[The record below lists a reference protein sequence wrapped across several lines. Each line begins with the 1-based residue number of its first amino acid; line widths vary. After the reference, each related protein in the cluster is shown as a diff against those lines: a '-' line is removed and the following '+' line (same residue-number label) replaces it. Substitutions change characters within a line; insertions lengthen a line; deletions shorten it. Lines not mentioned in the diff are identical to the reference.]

1 MEKQLSINTIF
12 CEALGKSGKD
22 PFLTFQPKTSN
33 DYLGGAAAIA
43 NNVAVFSNK
52 VEFISMIG
60 EKMEY
65 QNFIKKNLRNK
76 FLSQED
82 VYITRQR
89 HRTNLEK
96 CIEHL
101 KNFEKK
107 KSIEDFDKAAEDLR
121 LATRALGMIV
131 GNVDVEEI
139 EQIRK
144 EVMKLNPLGVGSKDL
159 KEYLTFQIGDSN
171 IISNK
176 IVENYFDDF
185 LNQDKDKIKQHI
197 NCTDKEID
205 EALSFI
211 SDQNFSPILDND
223 LGIENVLPDAIVKEK
238 EDKWLILIN
247 DRLLNK
253 YQISQDYLDAA
264 MNSNSSKEEKTFLK
278 NHISDAQNI
287 LDTLNYRSNTLK
299 DVIEQILLVQGNFL
313 RNKSKFLNPLKL
325 EDIANKI
332 DKDISSISRVVKNKY
347 IDTPIGL
354 ISLKSL
360 FSNALTKKSGKTA
373 STNELKKVMLE
384 IIDAED
390 KKSPLSD
397 SDVVDKLN
405 EKDFLIARRTVA
417 KYRKLLDIK
426 NVNQRIEK

>member
-1 MEKQLSINTIF
+1 MNKLSTKLRQKQSIVPQQIIKSRLLELSID
-12 CEALGKSGKD
+12 E
-22 PFLTFQPKTSN
+22 
-33 DYLGGAAAIA
+33 
-43 NNVAVFSNK
+43 
-52 VEFISMIG
+52 
-60 EKMEY
+60 
-65 QNFIKKNLRNK
+65 
-76 FLSQED
+76 
-82 VYITRQR
+82 
-89 HRTNLEK
+89 LEK
-96 CIEHL
+96 DLENEIQVNPVIE
-101 KNFEKK
+101 E
-107 KSIEDFDKAAEDLR
+107 KSIEESRSNDQVDSFQDQSSYELFLANVPESKDITDDLIIQIDTSNLDEKSKLIGKEIVFNLDKNGFLDIELELIADNH
-121 LATRALGMIV
+121 
-131 GNVDVEEI
+131 NVDVEEI

-144 EVMKLNPLGVGSKDL
+144 EVMELNPEGVGSKDL

-171 IISNK
+171 TLSNK

-205 EALSFI
+205 EAFSFI

-313 RNKSKFLNPLKL
+313 SNKSEFLNPLKL

-397 SDVVDKLN
+397 SDIVEKLN

>member
-1 MEKQLSINTIF
+1 MNKLSTKLRQKQSIVPQQIIKSRLLELSID
-12 CEALGKSGKD
+12 E
-22 PFLTFQPKTSN
+22 
-33 DYLGGAAAIA
+33 
-43 NNVAVFSNK
+43 
-52 VEFISMIG
+52 
-60 EKMEY
+60 
-65 QNFIKKNLRNK
+65 
-76 FLSQED
+76 
-82 VYITRQR
+82 
-89 HRTNLEK
+89 LEK
-96 CIEHL
+96 DLENEIQVNPVIE
-101 KNFEKK
+101 E
-107 KSIEDFDKAAEDLR
+107 KSIEESRSNNQVDSFQDQSSYELFLANIPESKDITDDLITQIDTSNLDEKSKLIGKEIVFNLDKNGFLDIELELIADNH
-121 LATRALGMIV
+121 
-131 GNVDVEEI
+131 NVDVEEI
-139 EQIRK
+139 EQVRK
-144 EVMKLNPLGVGSKDL
+144 QVMELNPVGVGSKDL

-171 IISNK
+171 ALSNK

-185 LNQDKDKIKQHI
+185 LNQDKNKIKQHI

-264 MNSNSSKEEKTFLK
+264 LNSNSSKEEKTFLK

-287 LDTLNYRSNTLK
+287 LDTLNYRSTTLK

-313 RNKSKFLNPLKL
+313 SNKSEFLNPLKL

-397 SDVVDKLN
+397 SDIVEKLN
-405 EKDFLIARRTVA
+405 EKDFIIARRTVA

-426 NVNQRIEK
+426 NVNQRIE

>member
-1 MEKQLSINTIF
+1 MNKLSTKLRQKQSIVPQQIIKSRLLELSID
-12 CEALGKSGKD
+12 E
-22 PFLTFQPKTSN
+22 
-33 DYLGGAAAIA
+33 
-43 NNVAVFSNK
+43 
-52 VEFISMIG
+52 
-60 EKMEY
+60 
-65 QNFIKKNLRNK
+65 
-76 FLSQED
+76 
-82 VYITRQR
+82 
-89 HRTNLEK
+89 LEK
-96 CIEHL
+96 DLENEIQVNPVIE
-101 KNFEKK
+101 E
-107 KSIEDFDKAAEDLR
+107 KSIEESRSNNQVDSFQDQSSYELFLANIPESRDITDDLITQIDTSNLDEKSKLIGKEIVFNLDKNGFLDIELELIADNH
-121 LATRALGMIV
+121 
-131 GNVDVEEI
+131 NVDVEEI

-144 EVMKLNPLGVGSKDL
+144 EVMELNPVGVGSKDL

-171 IISNK
+171 ALSNK

-205 EALSFI
+205 EAFSFI
-211 SDQNFSPILDND
+211 SDQNFSPIFDND

-313 RNKSKFLNPLKL
+313 SNKSEFLNPLKL

-360 FSNALTKKSGKTA
+360 FSNALIKKSGKTA

-397 SDVVDKLN
+397 SDIVEKLN

>member
-1 MEKQLSINTIF
+1 MNKLSTKLRQKQSIVPQQIIKSRLLELSID
-12 CEALGKSGKD
+12 E
-22 PFLTFQPKTSN
+22 
-33 DYLGGAAAIA
+33 
-43 NNVAVFSNK
+43 
-52 VEFISMIG
+52 
-60 EKMEY
+60 
-65 QNFIKKNLRNK
+65 
-76 FLSQED
+76 
-82 VYITRQR
+82 
-89 HRTNLEK
+89 LEK
-96 CIEHL
+96 DLENEIQVNPVIE
-101 KNFEKK
+101 E
-107 KSIEDFDKAAEDLR
+107 KSIEESRSNNQVDSFQDQSSYELFLANIPESRDITDDLITQIDTSNLDEKSKLIGKEIVFNLDKNGFLDIELELIADNH
-121 LATRALGMIV
+121 
-131 GNVDVEEI
+131 NVDVEEI

-144 EVMKLNPLGVGSKDL
+144 EVMELNPVGVGSKDL

-171 IISNK
+171 ILSNK

-205 EALSFI
+205 EAFSFI

-313 RNKSKFLNPLKL
+313 SNKSEFLNPLKL

-397 SDVVDKLN
+397 SDIVEKLN

>member
-1 MEKQLSINTIF
+1 MNKLSTKLRQKQSIVPQQIIKSRLLELSID
-12 CEALGKSGKD
+12 E
-22 PFLTFQPKTSN
+22 
-33 DYLGGAAAIA
+33 
-43 NNVAVFSNK
+43 
-52 VEFISMIG
+52 
-60 EKMEY
+60 
-65 QNFIKKNLRNK
+65 
-76 FLSQED
+76 
-82 VYITRQR
+82 
-89 HRTNLEK
+89 LEK
-96 CIEHL
+96 DLENEIQVNPVIE
-101 KNFEKK
+101 E
-107 KSIEDFDKAAEDLR
+107 KSIEESRSNNQVDSFQDQSSYELFLANIPESRDITDDLIIQIDTSNLDEKSKLIGKEIVFNLDKNGFLDIELELIADNH
-121 LATRALGMIV
+121 
-131 GNVDVEEI
+131 NVDVEEI
-139 EQIRK
+139 EQVRK
-144 EVMKLNPLGVGSKDL
+144 EVMELNPVGVGSKDL

-171 IISNK
+171 ALSSK

-205 EALSFI
+205 EAFSFI

-313 RNKSKFLNPLKL
+313 SNKSEFLNPLKL

-397 SDVVDKLN
+397 SDIVEKLN

>member
-1 MEKQLSINTIF
+1 ME
-12 CEALGKSGKD
+12 
-22 PFLTFQPKTSN
+22 
-33 DYLGGAAAIA
+33 
-43 NNVAVFSNK
+43 
-52 VEFISMIG
+52 
-60 EKMEY
+60 
-65 QNFIKKNLRNK
+65 
-76 FLSQED
+76 
-82 VYITRQR
+82 
-89 HRTNLEK
+89 
-96 CIEHL
+96 
-101 KNFEKK
+101 
-107 KSIEDFDKAAEDLR
+107 
-121 LATRALGMIV
+121 
-131 GNVDVEEI
+131 
-139 EQIRK
+139 
-144 EVMKLNPLGVGSKDL
+144 LNPVGVGSKDL
-159 KEYLTFQIGDSN
+159 KEYLAFQIGDSN
-171 IISNK
+171 TLSNK

-197 NCTDKEID
+197 KCTDKEID
-205 EALSFI
+205 KAFSFI

-238 EDKWLILIN
+238 EDQWLILVN

-313 RNKSKFLNPLKL
+313 SNKSEFLNPLKL

-397 SDVVDKLN
+397 SDIVEKLN

>member
-1 MEKQLSINTIF
+1 MNKLSTKLRQKQSIVPQQIIKSRLLELSID
-12 CEALGKSGKD
+12 E
-22 PFLTFQPKTSN
+22 
-33 DYLGGAAAIA
+33 
-43 NNVAVFSNK
+43 
-52 VEFISMIG
+52 
-60 EKMEY
+60 
-65 QNFIKKNLRNK
+65 
-76 FLSQED
+76 
-82 VYITRQR
+82 
-89 HRTNLEK
+89 LEK
-96 CIEHL
+96 DLENEIQVNPVIE
-101 KNFEKK
+101 E
-107 KSIEDFDKAAEDLR
+107 KSIEESRSNNQVDSFQDQSSYELFLANIPESRDITDDLITQIDTSNLDEKSKLIGKEIVFNLDKNGFLDIELELIADNH
-121 LATRALGMIV
+121 
-131 GNVDVEEI
+131 NVDVEEI
-139 EQIRK
+139 EQVRK
-144 EVMKLNPLGVGSKDL
+144 EVMELNPVGVGSKDL

-171 IISNK
+171 ALSNK

-205 EALSFI
+205 EAFSLI

-313 RNKSKFLNPLKL
+313 SNKSEFLNPLKL

-384 IIDAED
+384 IINAED

-397 SDVVDKLN
+397 SDIVEKLN

>member
-1 MEKQLSINTIF
+1 MNKLSTKLRQKQSIVPQQIIKSRLLELSID
-12 CEALGKSGKD
+12 E
-22 PFLTFQPKTSN
+22 
-33 DYLGGAAAIA
+33 
-43 NNVAVFSNK
+43 
-52 VEFISMIG
+52 
-60 EKMEY
+60 
-65 QNFIKKNLRNK
+65 
-76 FLSQED
+76 
-82 VYITRQR
+82 
-89 HRTNLEK
+89 LEK
-96 CIEHL
+96 DLENEIQVNPVIE
-101 KNFEKK
+101 E
-107 KSIEDFDKAAEDLR
+107 KSIEESRLNNQVDSFQDQSSYELFLANIPESKDITDDLITQIDTSNLDEKSKLIGKEIVFNLDKNGFLDIELELIADNH
-121 LATRALGMIV
+121 
-131 GNVDVEEI
+131 NVDVEEI

-144 EVMKLNPLGVGSKDL
+144 EVMELNPVGVGSKDL
-159 KEYLTFQIGDSN
+159 KEYLTFQIGNSN
-171 IISNK
+171 TLSNK

-205 EALSFI
+205 EAFSFI

-313 RNKSKFLNPLKL
+313 SNKSEFLNPLKL

-360 FSNALTKKSGKTA
+360 FSNTLTKKSGKTA

-397 SDVVDKLN
+397 SDIVEKLN

-426 NVNQRIEK
+426 NVNQRIEKWA

>member
-1 MEKQLSINTIF
+1 MNKLSTKLRQKQSIVPQQIIKSRLLELSID
-12 CEALGKSGKD
+12 E
-22 PFLTFQPKTSN
+22 
-33 DYLGGAAAIA
+33 
-43 NNVAVFSNK
+43 
-52 VEFISMIG
+52 
-60 EKMEY
+60 
-65 QNFIKKNLRNK
+65 
-76 FLSQED
+76 
-82 VYITRQR
+82 
-89 HRTNLEK
+89 LEK
-96 CIEHL
+96 DLENEIQVNPVIE
-101 KNFEKK
+101 E
-107 KSIEDFDKAAEDLR
+107 KSIEESRSNNQVDSFQDQSSYELFLANIPESRDITDDLITQIDTSNLDEKSKLIGKEIVFNLDKNGFLDIELELIADNH
-121 LATRALGMIV
+121 
-131 GNVDVEEI
+131 NVDVEEI

-144 EVMKLNPLGVGSKDL
+144 EVMELNPVGVGSKDL

-171 IISNK
+171 ALSNK

-185 LNQDKDKIKQHI
+185 LNQDKDKMKQNI

-205 EALSFI
+205 EAFSFI

-313 RNKSKFLNPLKL
+313 SNKSEFLNPLKL

-397 SDVVDKLN
+397 SDIVEKLN

>member
-1 MEKQLSINTIF
+1 MNKLSTKLRQKQSIVPQQIIKSRLLELSID
-12 CEALGKSGKD
+12 E
-22 PFLTFQPKTSN
+22 
-33 DYLGGAAAIA
+33 
-43 NNVAVFSNK
+43 
-52 VEFISMIG
+52 
-60 EKMEY
+60 
-65 QNFIKKNLRNK
+65 
-76 FLSQED
+76 
-82 VYITRQR
+82 
-89 HRTNLEK
+89 LEK
-96 CIEHL
+96 DLENEIQVNPVIE
-101 KNFEKK
+101 E
-107 KSIEDFDKAAEDLR
+107 KSIEESRSNNQVDSFQDQSSYELFLANIPESKDITDDLITQIDTSNLDEISKLIGKEIVFNLDKNGFLDIELELIADNH
-121 LATRALGMIV
+121 
-131 GNVDVEEI
+131 NVDVEEI
-139 EQIRK
+139 EQVRK
-144 EVMKLNPLGVGSKDL
+144 EVMELNPVGVGSKDL

-171 IISNK
+171 ALSNK

-205 EALSFI
+205 EAFSFI

-313 RNKSKFLNPLKL
+313 SNKSEFLNPLKL

-397 SDVVDKLN
+397 SDIVEKLN

>member
-1 MEKQLSINTIF
+1 MNKLSTKLRQKQSIVPQQIIKSRLLELSID
-12 CEALGKSGKD
+12 E
-22 PFLTFQPKTSN
+22 
-33 DYLGGAAAIA
+33 
-43 NNVAVFSNK
+43 
-52 VEFISMIG
+52 
-60 EKMEY
+60 
-65 QNFIKKNLRNK
+65 
-76 FLSQED
+76 
-82 VYITRQR
+82 
-89 HRTNLEK
+89 LEK
-96 CIEHL
+96 DLENEIQVNPVIE
-101 KNFEKK
+101 E
-107 KSIEDFDKAAEDLR
+107 KSIEESRLNNQVDSFQDQSSYELFLANIPESKDITDDLITQIDTSNLDEKSKLIGKEIVFNLDKNGFLDIELELIADNH
-121 LATRALGMIV
+121 
-131 GNVDVEEI
+131 NVDVDEV

-144 EVMKLNPLGVGSKDL
+144 EVMELNPVGVGSKDL

-171 IISNK
+171 TLSNK

-185 LNQDKDKIKQHI
+185 LNQDKDKIKQHM

-205 EALSFI
+205 EAFSFI

-313 RNKSKFLNPLKL
+313 SNKSEFLNPLKL

-390 KKSPLSD
+390 NKSPLSD
-397 SDVVDKLN
+397 SDIVEKLN
-405 EKDFLIARRTVA
+405 EKDFLVARRTVA

>member
-1 MEKQLSINTIF
+1 MNKLSTKLRQKQSIVPQQIIKSRLLELSID
-12 CEALGKSGKD
+12 E
-22 PFLTFQPKTSN
+22 
-33 DYLGGAAAIA
+33 
-43 NNVAVFSNK
+43 
-52 VEFISMIG
+52 
-60 EKMEY
+60 
-65 QNFIKKNLRNK
+65 
-76 FLSQED
+76 
-82 VYITRQR
+82 
-89 HRTNLEK
+89 LEK
-96 CIEHL
+96 DLENEIQVNPVIE
-101 KNFEKK
+101 E
-107 KSIEDFDKAAEDLR
+107 KSIEESRSNNQVDSFQDQSSYELFLANIPESKDITDDLITQIDTSNLDEKSKLIGKEIVFNLDKNGFLDIELELIADNH
-121 LATRALGMIV
+121 
-131 GNVDVEEI
+131 NVDVEEI
-139 EQIRK
+139 EQVRK
-144 EVMKLNPLGVGSKDL
+144 EVMELNPVGVGSKDL

-171 IISNK
+171 ALSNK

-205 EALSFI
+205 EAFSFI

-313 RNKSKFLNPLKL
+313 SNKSEFLNPLKL

-397 SDVVDKLN
+397 SDIVEKLN

>member
-1 MEKQLSINTIF
+1 MSKLSTKLRQKQSIVPQQIIKSRLLELSVD
-12 CEALGKSGKD
+12 E
-22 PFLTFQPKTSN
+22 
-33 DYLGGAAAIA
+33 
-43 NNVAVFSNK
+43 
-52 VEFISMIG
+52 
-60 EKMEY
+60 
-65 QNFIKKNLRNK
+65 
-76 FLSQED
+76 
-82 VYITRQR
+82 
-89 HRTNLEK
+89 LEK
-96 CIEHL
+96 DLENEIQVNPVIE
-101 KNFEKK
+101 E
-107 KSIEDFDKAAEDLR
+107 KSIEESRSNNQVDSFQDQSSYELFLANIPESKDITDDLITQIDTSNLDEKSKLIGKEIVFNLDKNGFLDIELELIADNH
-121 LATRALGMIV
+121 
-131 GNVDVEEI
+131 NVDVEEI

-144 EVMKLNPLGVGSKDL
+144 EVMELNPAGVGSKDL

-171 IISNK
+171 ILSNK
-176 IVENYFDDF
+176 IVENFFDDF
-185 LNQDKDKIKQHI
+185 LNQDKDKIKQHL
-197 NCTDKEID
+197 NCSDKEID
-205 EALSFI
+205 KAFSFI

-247 DRLLNK
+247 DRLLDK

-313 RNKSKFLNPLKL
+313 SNKSEFLNPLKL

-397 SDVVDKLN
+397 SDIVEKLN

>member
-1 MEKQLSINTIF
+1 MNKLSTKLRQKQSIVPQQIIKSRLLELSID
-12 CEALGKSGKD
+12 E
-22 PFLTFQPKTSN
+22 
-33 DYLGGAAAIA
+33 
-43 NNVAVFSNK
+43 
-52 VEFISMIG
+52 
-60 EKMEY
+60 
-65 QNFIKKNLRNK
+65 
-76 FLSQED
+76 
-82 VYITRQR
+82 
-89 HRTNLEK
+89 LEK
-96 CIEHL
+96 DLENEIQVNPVIE
-101 KNFEKK
+101 E
-107 KSIEDFDKAAEDLR
+107 KSIEESRSNNQVDSFQDQSSYELFLANVPESKDITDELITQIDTSNLDEKSKLIGKEIVFNLDKNGFLDIELELIADNH
-121 LATRALGMIV
+121 
-131 GNVDVEEI
+131 NVDVEEI

-144 EVMKLNPLGVGSKDL
+144 EVMKLNPEGVGSKDL

-171 IISNK
+171 TLSNK

-205 EALSFI
+205 EAFSFI

-313 RNKSKFLNPLKL
+313 SNKSEFLNPLKL

-397 SDVVDKLN
+397 SDIVEKLN
-405 EKDFLIARRTVA
+405 EKDFLVARRTVA

>member
-1 MEKQLSINTIF
+1 MNKLSTKLRQKQSIVPQQIIKSRLLELSID
-12 CEALGKSGKD
+12 E
-22 PFLTFQPKTSN
+22 
-33 DYLGGAAAIA
+33 
-43 NNVAVFSNK
+43 
-52 VEFISMIG
+52 
-60 EKMEY
+60 
-65 QNFIKKNLRNK
+65 
-76 FLSQED
+76 
-82 VYITRQR
+82 
-89 HRTNLEK
+89 LEK
-96 CIEHL
+96 DLENEIQVNPVIE
-101 KNFEKK
+101 E
-107 KSIEDFDKAAEDLR
+107 KSIEESRSNNQVDSFQDQSSYELFLANIPESKDITDDLITQIDTSNLDEKSKLIGKEIVFNLDKNGFLDIELELIADNH
-121 LATRALGMIV
+121 
-131 GNVDVEEI
+131 NVDVEEI

-144 EVMKLNPLGVGSKDL
+144 EVMELNPVGVGSKDL

-171 IISNK
+171 VLSNK

-205 EALSFI
+205 EAFSFI

-313 RNKSKFLNPLKL
+313 SNKSEFLNPLKL

-360 FSNALTKKSGKTA
+360 FSNALTKKSGKIA

-397 SDVVDKLN
+397 SDIVEKLN

>member
-1 MEKQLSINTIF
+1 MNKLSTKLRQKQSIVPQQIIKSRLLELSID
-12 CEALGKSGKD
+12 E
-22 PFLTFQPKTSN
+22 
-33 DYLGGAAAIA
+33 
-43 NNVAVFSNK
+43 
-52 VEFISMIG
+52 
-60 EKMEY
+60 
-65 QNFIKKNLRNK
+65 
-76 FLSQED
+76 
-82 VYITRQR
+82 
-89 HRTNLEK
+89 LEK
-96 CIEHL
+96 DLENEIQVNPVIE
-101 KNFEKK
+101 E
-107 KSIEDFDKAAEDLR
+107 KSIEESRSNNQVDSFQDQSSYELFLANIPESRDITDDLITQIDTSNLDEKSKLIGKEIVFNLDKNGFLDIELELIADNH
-121 LATRALGMIV
+121 
-131 GNVDVEEI
+131 NVDVEEI
-139 EQIRK
+139 EQVRK
-144 EVMKLNPLGVGSKDL
+144 EVMELNPVGVGSKDL

-171 IISNK
+171 ALSSK

-185 LNQDKDKIKQHI
+185 LNQNKDKIKQHI

-205 EALSFI
+205 EAFSFI

-313 RNKSKFLNPLKL
+313 SNKSEFLNPLKL
-325 EDIANKI
+325 EDIASKI

-397 SDVVDKLN
+397 SDIVEKLN

>member
-1 MEKQLSINTIF
+1 MNKLSTKLRQKQSIVPQQIIKSRLLELSID
-12 CEALGKSGKD
+12 E
-22 PFLTFQPKTSN
+22 
-33 DYLGGAAAIA
+33 
-43 NNVAVFSNK
+43 
-52 VEFISMIG
+52 
-60 EKMEY
+60 
-65 QNFIKKNLRNK
+65 
-76 FLSQED
+76 
-82 VYITRQR
+82 
-89 HRTNLEK
+89 LEK
-96 CIEHL
+96 DLENEIQVNPVIE
-101 KNFEKK
+101 E
-107 KSIEDFDKAAEDLR
+107 KSIEESRSNNQVDSFQDQSSYELFLANIPESRDITDDLITQIDTSNLDEISKLIGKEIVFNLDKNGFLDIELELIADNH
-121 LATRALGMIV
+121 
-131 GNVDVEEI
+131 NVDVEEI

-144 EVMKLNPLGVGSKDL
+144 EVMELNPVGVGSKDL

-171 IISNK
+171 ALSNK

-205 EALSFI
+205 EAFSFI

-313 RNKSKFLNPLKL
+313 SNKSEFLNPLKL

-360 FSNALTKKSGKTA
+360 FSNALTKKSGKTT

-397 SDVVDKLN
+397 SDIVEKLN

-417 KYRKLLDIK
+417 KYRKLLDVK

>member
-1 MEKQLSINTIF
+1 MNKLSTKLRQKQSIVPQQIIKSRLLELSID
-12 CEALGKSGKD
+12 E
-22 PFLTFQPKTSN
+22 
-33 DYLGGAAAIA
+33 
-43 NNVAVFSNK
+43 
-52 VEFISMIG
+52 
-60 EKMEY
+60 
-65 QNFIKKNLRNK
+65 
-76 FLSQED
+76 
-82 VYITRQR
+82 
-89 HRTNLEK
+89 LEK
-96 CIEHL
+96 DLENEIQVNPVIE
-101 KNFEKK
+101 E
-107 KSIEDFDKAAEDLR
+107 KSIEESRLNNQVDSFQDQSSYELFLANIPESKDITDDLITQIDTSNLDEKSKLIGKEIVFNLDKNGFLDIELELIADNH
-121 LATRALGMIV
+121 
-131 GNVDVEEI
+131 NVDVEEI

-144 EVMKLNPLGVGSKDL
+144 EVMELNPVGVGSKDL
-159 KEYLTFQIGDSN
+159 KEYLTFQIGNSN
-171 IISNK
+171 TLSNK

-205 EALSFI
+205 EAFSFI

-313 RNKSKFLNPLKL
+313 SNKSEFLNPLKL

-373 STNELKKVMLE
+373 STNELKKVILE

-397 SDVVDKLN
+397 SDIVEKLN
-405 EKDFLIARRTVA
+405 EKDFLVARRTVA

>member
-1 MEKQLSINTIF
+1 MNKLSTKLRQKQSIVPQQIIKSRLLELSID
-12 CEALGKSGKD
+12 E
-22 PFLTFQPKTSN
+22 
-33 DYLGGAAAIA
+33 
-43 NNVAVFSNK
+43 
-52 VEFISMIG
+52 
-60 EKMEY
+60 
-65 QNFIKKNLRNK
+65 
-76 FLSQED
+76 
-82 VYITRQR
+82 
-89 HRTNLEK
+89 LEK
-96 CIEHL
+96 DLENEIQVNPVIE
-101 KNFEKK
+101 E
-107 KSIEDFDKAAEDLR
+107 KSIEESRSNNQVDSFQDQSSYELFLANIPESRDITDDLITQIDTSNLDEKSKLIGKEIVFNLDKNGFLDIELELIADNH
-121 LATRALGMIV
+121 
-131 GNVDVEEI
+131 NVDVEEI
-139 EQIRK
+139 EQVRK
-144 EVMKLNPLGVGSKDL
+144 EVMELNPLGVGSKDL

-171 IISNK
+171 ALSNK

-313 RNKSKFLNPLKL
+313 SNKSEFLNPLKL

-397 SDVVDKLN
+397 SDIVEKLN

>member
-1 MEKQLSINTIF
+1 MNKLSTKLRQKQSIVPQQIIKSRLLELSID
-12 CEALGKSGKD
+12 E
-22 PFLTFQPKTSN
+22 
-33 DYLGGAAAIA
+33 
-43 NNVAVFSNK
+43 
-52 VEFISMIG
+52 
-60 EKMEY
+60 
-65 QNFIKKNLRNK
+65 
-76 FLSQED
+76 
-82 VYITRQR
+82 
-89 HRTNLEK
+89 LEK
-96 CIEHL
+96 DLENEIQVNPVIE
-101 KNFEKK
+101 E
-107 KSIEDFDKAAEDLR
+107 KSIEESRSNNQVDSFQDQSSYELFLANIPESKDITDDLITQIDTSNLDEKSKLIGKEIVFNLDKNGFLDIELELIADNH
-121 LATRALGMIV
+121 
-131 GNVDVEEI
+131 NVDVEEI

-144 EVMKLNPLGVGSKDL
+144 EVMELNPEGVGSKDL

-171 IISNK
+171 TLSNK

-185 LNQDKDKIKQHI
+185 INQDKDKIKQQI

-205 EALSFI
+205 EAFSLI

-313 RNKSKFLNPLKL
+313 SNKSEFLNPLKL

-397 SDVVDKLN
+397 SDIVEKLN

>member
-1 MEKQLSINTIF
+1 MNKLSTKLRQKQSIVPQQIIKSRLLELSID
-12 CEALGKSGKD
+12 E
-22 PFLTFQPKTSN
+22 
-33 DYLGGAAAIA
+33 
-43 NNVAVFSNK
+43 
-52 VEFISMIG
+52 
-60 EKMEY
+60 
-65 QNFIKKNLRNK
+65 
-76 FLSQED
+76 
-82 VYITRQR
+82 
-89 HRTNLEK
+89 LEK
-96 CIEHL
+96 DLENEIQVNPVIE
-101 KNFEKK
+101 E
-107 KSIEDFDKAAEDLR
+107 KSIEESRSNNQVDSFQDQSSYELFLANIPESRDITDDLITQIDTSNLDEKSKLIGKEIVFNLDKNGFLDIELELIADNH
-121 LATRALGMIV
+121 
-131 GNVDVEEI
+131 NVDVEEI
-139 EQIRK
+139 EQVRK
-144 EVMKLNPLGVGSKDL
+144 EVMELNPVGVGSKDL

-171 IISNK
+171 TLSNK

-185 LNQDKDKIKQHI
+185 LNQDKDKIKQYI

-205 EALSFI
+205 EAFSFI

-313 RNKSKFLNPLKL
+313 SNKSEFLNPLKL

-397 SDVVDKLN
+397 SDIVEKLN